1 MLRAVLLAAMGSC
14 TCEYLARLWQG
25 TLEEAVEA
33 DLILH
38 VIDAASPDVLAQQAT
53 VYRVLQELGVTDD
66 QLRSRLVEV

>member
-1 MLRAVLLAAMGSC
+1 MESC
-14 TCEYLARLWQG
+14 ACDYLASLWQG

-53 VYRVLQELGVTDD
+53 VYRVLKELGVTDD